1 MIKNLN
7 ELINNGI
14 ENFKKFR
21 EDILFSIDNLFEEI
35 DPEKIIEKNINIE
48 NNKLNII
55 NEIINLKDFNRI
67 FLISF
72 GKASIKMAKGVLSKL
87 NVYKGVVIS
96 NLDYKDFPE
105 NIDYIK
111 GEHPILGEGSLI
123 ASQKIVELANETEE
137 NDLSIVLI
145 SGGGS
150 SMVEL
155 PLIPLEDYKS
165 LIQILLKE
173 GLNIEEIN
181 IIRKHLSKI
190 KGGKLLNYLK
200 GKVYSLIISDVIGD
214 DFGTIASGPTYF
226 DRSTFLDAYEILKKY
241 EILKEIPESVVEVIE
256 KGINGKI
263 SETLKE
269 SDFPKN
275 RVKNFIIL
283 SNHIACKILEKN
295 FKEKG
300 YNTFYLGSRIQGE
313 AREVAKILGGIA
325 VDIHDEKVDLKK
337 PLAIIFGG
345 ETTVTVKGNGKGGR
359 NSELTLAISYF
370 LFNKNIIF
378 TSFGTD
384 GIDGITDSSGAI
396 CDGNTIK
403 RGESLNLNYKDYL
416 LNNDSYSFF
425 EKLND
430 LIFTGPTQNNVMDIG
445 VIVIF

>member
-1 MIKNLN
+1 MIKNIKD
-7 ELINNGI
+7 LINNGVGV
-14 ENFKKFR
+14 FKKFR
-21 EDILFSIDNLFEEI
+21 EDILYSIDTLFEEI
-35 DPEKIIEKNINIE
+35 DPEKIIDKNINIE
-48 NNKLNII
+48 NNKFNIF
-55 NEIINLKDFNRI
+55 NEILNLKDFNRI

-87 NVYKGVVIS
+87 NVYKGVVVS
-96 NLDYKDFPE
+96 NIDYKDFPK
-105 NIDYIK
+105 NIEYIK

-123 ASQKIVELANETEE
+123 ASQKIVELSNEIEE

-155 PLIPLEDYKS
+155 PIIPLKDYKS
-165 LIQILLKE
+165 LIQILLKK

-214 DFGTIASGPTYF
+214 DIGTIASGLTYF
-226 DRSTFLDAYEILKKY
+226 DRSTYIDVYEILKKY
-241 EILKEIPESVVEVIE
+241 EILKEIPKSAVEVIE
-256 KGINGKI
+256 KGIRGEI
-263 SETLKE
+263 PETLKD
-269 SDFPKN
+269 SDFPID
-275 RVKNFIIL
+275 RVKNYIIL
-283 SNHIACKILEKN
+283 SNHITCKILEKN

-313 AREVAKILGGIA
+313 ARENAKVLGGIA
-325 VDIHDEKVDLKK
+325 VDIHDGKIDLKK

-345 ETTVTVKGNGKGGR
+345 ETTVTIKGCGKGGR
-359 NSELTLAISYF
+359 NSELTLAISPF
-370 LFNKNIIF
+370 ISNENIIF
-378 TSFGTD
+378 TTFGTD

-403 RGESLNLNYKDYL
+403 RAESLNLNYKEYL

-425 EKLND
+425 KELND
-430 LIFTGPTQNNVMDIG
+430 LIFTGSTQNNVMDI
-445 VIVIF
+445 

>member
-14 ENFKKFR
+14 GVFKKFR

-35 DPEKIIEKNINIE
+35 DPEKIIEKNIYIE
-48 NNKLNII
+48 NNKLNIF
-55 NEIINLKDFNRI
+55 NEILNLNDFNRI
-67 FLISF
+67 FLFSF

-87 NVYKGVVIS
+87 NVYKGVVVS
-96 NLDYKDFPE
+96 NIDYKDFPE
-105 NIDYIK
+105 NIEYIK

-155 PLIPLEDYKS
+155 PIIPLEDYKS
-165 LIQILLKE
+165 LIEILLKK

-226 DRSTFLDAYEILKKY
+226 DKSTFLDAYEILKKY
-241 EILKEIPESVVEVIE
+241 EILKEIPGSVVEVIE

-313 AREVAKILGGIA
+313 AREVAKVLGGIA

-337 PLAIIFGG
+337 PLAMIFGG

-359 NSELTLAISYF
+359 NSELTLAISPF
-370 LFNKNIIF
+370 LSNKNIIF

-403 RGESLNLNYKDYL
+403 RAESLNLNYKEYL

-425 EKLND
+425 KELND